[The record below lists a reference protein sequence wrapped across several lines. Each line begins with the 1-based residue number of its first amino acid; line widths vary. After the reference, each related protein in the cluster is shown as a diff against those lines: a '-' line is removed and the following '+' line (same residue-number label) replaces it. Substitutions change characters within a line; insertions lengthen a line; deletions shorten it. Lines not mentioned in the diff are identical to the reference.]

1 MAKLRI
7 NGDSS
12 GYVDLEAPNAA
23 SSSTLDLDQV
33 PQKNATTTAF
43 TGSVGIGETSPFAK
57 LHVSNNQ
64 TGRTSADSVGN
75 LLVLEDYENG
85 MSILSANA
93 GAGYILFG
101 DQADT
106 AAGAIAYD
114 HSADRLRFRVNSS
127 WDKMVINASGHVT
140 KPQQPA
146 FESYLGSSWTLSNST
161 IVPFN
166 TLSYSTGNHYDA
178 SNYKFTA
185 PIDGKYLFYI
195 HTYTSA
201 TVGNIRALHFKWNV
215 NGNQHRDLT
224 HGGYSA
230 DGGTAYHP
238 PITGTIILNLS
249 AGDYVQVYFS
259 GGGYSGGNV
268 YLGATQSY
276 WGGYLLG

>member
-23 SSSTLDLDQV
+23 SSSTLDLDQI

-140 KPQQPA
+140 TPQQPSFYA
-146 FESYLGSSWTLSNST
+146 YPLGGSTASTASYTTPGLD
-161 IVPFN
+161 N
-166 TLSYSTGNHYDA
+166 TSHNIGNHWNT
-178 SNYKFTA
+178 STVTFTA
-185 PIDGKYLFYI
+185 PVTGYYYFKFAIYWNSTNGYSRLRIEKNGTDINHYNIKPGLGGDHSQEVSGIVSMSANDTIKPEMQSDQSNSYFRAKN
-195 HTYTSA
+195 HTY
-201 TVGNIRALHFKWNV
+201 FE
-215 NGNQHRDLT
+215 
-224 HGGYSA
+224 
-230 DGGTAYHP
+230 
-238 PITGTIILNLS
+238 
-249 AGDYVQVYFS
+249 
-259 GGGYSGGNV
+259 
-268 YLGATQSY
+268 
-276 WGGYLLG
+276 GYLLG